1 MGLLSYILIVK
12 KITFQKIKQM
22 LLGRLSLV
30 IFFLLAFLGLF
41 FVGRLSLVIFF
52 LLAFLGLFFASTLL
66 LEESYKDI
74 FIVIMI
80 WSLPLFLH

>member
-41 FVGRLSLVIFF
+41 F
-52 LLAFLGLFFASTLL
+52 ASTLL
-66 LEESYKDI
+66 LEESYKDV

>member
-1 MGLLSYILIVK
+1 
-12 KITFQKIKQM
+12 M
-22 LLGRLSLV
+22 LL
-30 IFFLLAFLGLF
+30 
-41 FVGRLSLVIFF
+41 GRLSLVIFF

>member
-1 MGLLSYILIVK
+1 MLFFMGLLSYILIVK

-22 LLGRLSLV
+22 LL
-30 IFFLLAFLGLF
+30 
-41 FVGRLSLVIFF
+41 GRLSLVIFF

>member
-22 LLGRLSLV
+22 LL
-30 IFFLLAFLGLF
+30 
-41 FVGRLSLVIFF
+41 GRLSLVIFF

>member
-1 MGLLSYILIVK
+1 MK

-41 FVGRLSLVIFF
+41 F
-52 LLAFLGLFFASTLL
+52 ASTLL
-66 LEESYKDI
+66 LEESYKDV